1 MADQTNI
8 PDTTNQKAD
17 GTVETPASAERKVR
31 EAVEETISHKAGV
44 KKFGTF
50 SGVFTPTLLTILGV
64 IMYLREGWVVGNAG
78 LLGAWL
84 IILLSFVITLCT
96 ALSLASV
103 VTNIRIGAGG
113 AFSIISQSLGL
124 EMGGSIGIPLYI
136 AQALAVAM
144 YIFGFRAGWTYIFP
158 DHPAIVVDFATFAIL
173 FGIGY
178 VSAGLAFKVQYII
191 LAIIIGSLVSVG
203 WAAYGGSMSESI
215 QWWGSFPGSP
225 ETGFTGIGFWA
236 VFAVFFPAATGIMA
250 GANMSGELAN
260 PRKSIPVGM
269 LSAIGISLII
279 YLALAFWLASSAT
292 VDELT
297 GNYTVM
303 VDKAAWRPAVLG
315 GLLGATFSSAL
326 SSIVGA
332 PRILQAL
339 AEHNILPGSAWFAKK
354 SAHGEPRNAMIATG
368 ALVIAALLLRN
379 LNAIAPLITMFFL
392 VTYAMINV
400 VVLLEQSLKLVSFR
414 PLMRIPRAVS
424 LVGAFGCVF
433 VMFIINATFS
443 LVAVAVVLALYIYL
457 TRKHLKAPFGDVRSG
472 LLVAMAEWAAKKIES
487 VTSPRQKSWKAN
499 MLVPVENPAQ
509 IAKIYDLLCN
519 IVYPKG
525 FVRFLG
531 LTGQRNY
538 QALTENLPALA
549 DRLQNDSVFA
559 TWTVVR
565 AATFS
570 ENVAAGVEALGGAFF
585 RSNMIFLRLS
595 SNTERDAEFERLV
608 DDAQTYSLGALIYLE
623 SAPKAGERAENGDE
637 DAEDAFQT
645 FTRREGGVHLVI
657 DKPDGGWRIGTDLGT
672 ADLAMLLSY
681 KLKTNWKTLLTIT
694 ARIQDA
700 GERKDALDYLR
711 AVVEVARIPNA
722 ALRLAESEEELDY
735 SVAADEETP
744 AITLFSMTAPAD
756 LEALRTRGKQVR
768 TPCLFAMDSE
778 RENALV

>member
-1 MADQTNI
+1 MADPTNT
-8 PDTTNQKAD
+8 PETTNPEAE
-17 GTVETPASAERKVR
+17 GSVETPASAEREVR
-31 EAVEETISHKAGV
+31 EAVEETITHKGEA

-78 LLGAWL
+78 LAGAWL
-84 IILLSFVITLCT
+84 VILLSFAITSCT

-136 AQALAVAM
+136 SQALAVAM

-158 DHPAIVVDFATFAIL
+158 DHPAIVVDFAAFAIL

-178 VSAGLAFKVQYII
+178 VSAGLAFKVQYVI

-203 WAAYGGSMSESI
+203 WAAYGGSMSEPV
-215 QWWGSFPGSP
+215 QWWGNFPGSP
-225 ETGFTGIGFWA
+225 ETGFAGIGFWA
-236 VFAVFFPAATGIMA
+236 VFAVFFPASTGIMA

-260 PRKSIPVGM
+260 PRKSIPVGT
-269 LSAIGISLII
+269 LSAIGLSLLV
-279 YLALAFWLASSAT
+279 YLVLAFWLASSAT

-303 VDKAAWRPAVLG
+303 VDKAAWGPAVLG

-339 AEHNILPGSAWFAKK
+339 AAHNILPGSSWFARK
-354 SAHGEPRNAMIATG
+354 SANGEPRNAMIATG
-368 ALVIAALLLRN
+368 ALVLGALLLRD

-424 LVGAFGCVF
+424 LAGAFGCVF
-433 VMFIINATFS
+433 AMFIVNPTFS
-443 LVAVAVVLALYIYL
+443 LVAVGVVLALHTYL
-457 TRKHLKAPFGDVRSG
+457 MRKHLKAPFGDVRSG
-472 LLVAMAEWAAKKIES
+472 LLAAMAEWAAKKMES
-487 VTSPRQKSWKAN
+487 VTGPRQKTWKAN
-499 MLVPVENPAQ
+499 MLVPVENSAQ
-509 IAKIYDLLCN
+509 AAKVYGLLRNIA
-519 IVYPKG
+519 YPKG
-525 FVRFLG
+525 FVRLLG

-538 QALTENLPALA
+538 EELTEHLPALA
-549 DRLQNDSVFA
+549 DRLQDDSVFA

-570 ENVAAGVEALGGAFF
+570 ENVAAGLEALGGAFF
-585 RSNMIFLRLS
+585 RSNMVFLRLS
-595 SNTERDAEFERLV
+595 DNTQRDAEFERLV
-608 DDAQTYSLGALIYLE
+608 RDAKTYSLGALIYLGA
-623 SAPKAGERAENGDE
+623 APEAGERPSDAEEPTE
-637 DAEDAFQT
+637 DALRTVAS
-645 FTRREGGVHLVI
+645 REGGVHLVI
-657 DKPDGGWRIGTDLGT
+657 DRPEGGWRIGTDLGD
-672 ADLAMLLSY
+672 ADLATLLAY
-681 KLKTNWKTLLTIT
+681 KLKANWKTRLTIT

-700 GERKDALDYLR
+700 DERKDALDYLR
-711 AVVEVARIPNA
+711 AAVELARIPNA
-722 ALRLAESEEELDY
+722 MLRLAESEEELDY
-735 SVAADEETP
+735 SVAAGEEPP
-744 AITLFSMTAPAD
+744 AITIFSMVAPAD
-756 LEALRTRGKQVR
+756 FDTLRTRGKRVR
-768 TPCLFAMDSE
+768 TPSLFAMDSE